1 VSARKQSGAIGAA
14 VRVLLWQVHSRTMT
28 SPSSESR
35 HTAPVA
41 LVTGAGKRLGRGIAL
56 ALAQQGWNIGVHY
69 ATSAAEA
76 TETVSAIEAL
86 GRRALAL
93 QADLADETQVL
104 ALLPTLSAAL
114 GPVQALVNNASRF
127 VFDEAADFSQAS
139 FNAHMLPNLAAP
151 VLLARELHRL
161 LSDRPGLPQP
171 AGVVVNL
178 LDQKLYGYNP
188 DFLSYSLTKAGLDA
202 ANTML
207 AQALA
212 PRVRVV
218 GVAPGLTLPSYL
230 LEGDEFARAH
240 AQHSPLG
247 RCSDPEDVIAAVCFA
262 IANRSMT
269 GSVIVVD
276 GGQHIRPLPRDVS
289 LMPAAQPTPS
299 PPEPL
304 GQAVAPAPGQ
314 HADDDRHAAASPPT
328 QMPLQCNTTA
338 SSSDRNASAFQT
350 AFVRGLRLDAQ
361 IGVFDHEKG
370 RTQPLEVDLE
380 VRVNAA
386 RFAPQHDRLEEVFDY
401 QALRAVALDVA
412 QGGHIQL
419 LETFAARVLDRV
431 LALPDVLGARLRV
444 SKFTAFE
451 DCTAVGVL
459 VERGMT

>member
-1 VSARKQSGAIGAA
+1 MNRLPPDSNR
-14 VRVLLWQVHSRTMT
+14 
-28 SPSSESR
+28 
-35 HTAPVA
+35 TAPVA

-56 ALAQQGWNIGVHY
+56 ALAQQGWDLGVHY

-76 TETVSAIEAL
+76 LETVSAIKAL
-86 GRRALAL
+86 GQRAVAL
-93 QADLADETQVL
+93 QADLADEAQVL
-104 ALLPTLSAAL
+104 ALLPALTATL

-151 VLLARELHRL
+151 VLLAREMHRL
-161 LSDRPGLPQP
+161 LGARPDLPQP

-262 IANRSMT
+262 IGNRSMT

-289 LMPAAQPTPS
+289 LMPPAHRVPQTEGSSGQVQPQE
-299 PPEPL
+299 PP
-304 GQAVAPAPGQ
+304 QR
-314 HADDDRHAAASPPT
+314 ADDDRRTSASQHEQTTPQRDPTAWESGREAA
-328 QMPLQCNTTA
+328 
-338 SSSDRNASAFQT
+338 AFQT
-350 AFVRGLRLDAQ
+350 TFLRGLRLEAQ

-386 RFAPQHDRLEEVFDY
+386 RFAPQQDRLDEVFDY
-401 QALRAVALDVA
+401 QALRTVVLTVA
-412 QGGHIQL
+412 QAGHIQL

-451 DCTAVGVL
+451 DCAAVGVL
-459 VERGMT
+459 IERGMS

>member
-1 VSARKQSGAIGAA
+1 MNRPPPDSSRSAPI
-14 VRVLLWQVHSRTMT
+14 
-28 SPSSESR
+28 
-35 HTAPVA
+35 A

-56 ALAQQGWNIGVHY
+56 ALAQEGWDIGVHY
-69 ATSAAEA
+69 ATSATEA
-76 TETVSAIEAL
+76 LDTVNAIEAL
-86 GRRALAL
+86 GRRAVAL
-93 QADLADETQVL
+93 QADLADEAQVL
-104 ALLPTLSAAL
+104 ALLPALTSAL
-114 GPVQALVNNASRF
+114 GPVQALINNASRF

-161 LSDRPGLPQP
+161 LGERSDLPQP

-262 IANRSMT
+262 ISNRSMT

-289 LMPAAQPTPS
+289 LMPPGQPAQATS
-299 PPEPL
+299 H
-304 GQAVAPAPGQ
+304 APAQQQQG
-314 HADDDRHAAASPPT
+314 PT
-328 QMPLQCNTTA
+328 AQ
-338 SSSDRNASAFQT
+338 RSAPQAIGFQT
-350 AFVRGLRLDAQ
+350 AFVKGLRLDAQ

-386 RFAPQHDRLEEVFDY
+386 RFEPRQDRLDEVFDY
-401 QALRAVALDVA
+401 QALRTVVLTVA
-412 QGGHIQL
+412 QAGHIQL
-419 LETFAARVLDRV
+419 LETFAARVLDQV
-431 LALPDVLGARLRV
+431 LALPDVRGARLRV

-451 DCTAVGVL
+451 DCAAVGVQI
-459 VERGMT
+459 ERGMS

>member
-1 VSARKQSGAIGAA
+1 MDR
-14 VRVLLWQVHSRTMT
+14 VRS
-28 SPSSESR
+28 SPPDP
-35 HTAPVA
+35 TPVAPVV

-56 ALAQQGWNIGVHY
+56 ALARQGWDIGVHY
-69 ATSAAEA
+69 ATSATEA
-76 TETVSAIEAL
+76 LETVNAIHAL
-86 GRRALAL
+86 GRRAVPLR
-93 QADLADETQVL
+93 ADLANEAEVL
-104 ALLPTLSAAL
+104 ALLPELTAAL
-114 GPVQALVNNASRF
+114 GPVRALVNNASRF

-161 LSDRPGLPQP
+161 LETHPELPQP
-171 AGVVVNL
+171 AGAVVNL

-289 LMPAAQPTPS
+289 LMPPAQPAQGTSRTPAHPQDGPAAQP
-299 PPEPL
+299 
-304 GQAVAPAPGQ
+304 PAPQAIG
-314 HADDDRHAAASPPT
+314 
-328 QMPLQCNTTA
+328 
-338 SSSDRNASAFQT
+338 FQN
-350 AFVRGLRLDAQ
+350 AFVKGLRIDAQ

-386 RFAPQHDRLEEVFDY
+386 RFEPQQDQLDEVFDY
-401 QALRAVALDVA
+401 QALRAVVLNVA
-412 QGGHIQL
+412 QAGHIQL
-419 LETFAARVLDRV
+419 LETFACRVLDRV

-451 DCTAVGVL
+451 DCAAVGVM
-459 VERGMT
+459 VDRGMS